1 MVDIF
6 AEKYL
11 GTCFHVTV
19 THLDRHL
26 ILSRS
31 HMNGISL
38 THISTLTCSSLKRS
52 SFEGL
57 QNAHDQITT
66 EQLCEKREQRLKVY
80 WTATDFRLFNAQTLS
95 PFLPFCYS
103 VSVDFCLKLCMCPL
117 CNDRSCHVLIWRDLG
132 WRLLKLL
139 LLPICSSVYHPP
151 PPMYTHWSLDCVV
164 SQRWSGKIKWHK
176 HTLHSYLLHAWHACG
191 GFGKNIY
198 IFFCCCF
205 LRGQGV
211 GSGFYATFGNLTF
224 GYTVLN

>member
-6 AEKYL
+6 AEKCL
-11 GTCFHVTV
+11 GMCFHVTV

-31 HMNGISL
+31 HMNGISR
-38 THISTLTCSSLKRS
+38 THISTLTCCSLKRS

-57 QNAHDQITT
+57 QNAHDQVTS

-80 WTATDFRLFNAQTLS
+80 WTATDFILFNAQALS
-95 PFLPFCYS
+95 PFVPFCYS
-103 VSVDFCLKLCMCPL
+103 VSVDFWLKLCMCLL

-139 LLPICSSVYHPP
+139 LFPMCSSVYH
-151 PPMYTHWSLDCVV
+151 PPMYTHWSLDCVI
-164 SQRWSGKIKWHK
+164 SQRWSRKIKWHK
-176 HTLHSYLLHAWHACG
+176 LTLHNNLLHAWNACG
-191 GFGKNIY
+191 GFGKNI
-198 IFFCCCF
+198 FFCF
-205 LRGQGV
+205 LRGQRV
-211 GSGFYATFGNLTF
+211 GSGSYATFGNLTF